1 MNTQLYSPI
10 AISVREAA
18 QRLGLGRTKIYEL
31 MQSGELQ
38 SRTVGR
44 RRLISMASVAAM
56 LDQPTNEGG
65 INA

>member
-1 MNTQLYSPI
+1 MTTQTYNPL

-18 QRLGLGRTKIYEL
+18 HRLGLGRTKIYDL
-31 MQSGELQ
+31 VRSGELQ

-56 LDQPTNEGG
+56 LELPSNGG
-65 INA
+65 GSNA

>member
-1 MNTQLYSPI
+1 MNSQLYSPI